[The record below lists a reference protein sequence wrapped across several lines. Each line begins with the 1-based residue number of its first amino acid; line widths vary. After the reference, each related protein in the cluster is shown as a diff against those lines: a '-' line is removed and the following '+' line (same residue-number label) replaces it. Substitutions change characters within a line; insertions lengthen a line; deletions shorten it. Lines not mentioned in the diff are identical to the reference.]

1 MNLFKKITSFFLAIV
16 FLLSGF
22 GFTIGKMVC
31 LKSGKTK
38 VSLAIVEDCCK
49 KAKRQSIACCDEEEQ
64 IQEGITVIKKGDCC
78 DISNTHLQLKDFN
91 PSEKKI
97 VPEANCLS
105 LAYTQITYADNTSLN
120 STSSKLFFADLPPP
134 LHGRSLLNFIS
145 TLTI

>member
-1 MNLFKKITSFFLAIV
+1 MNLFKKITSLFLAVV

-38 VSLAIVEDCCK
+38 VSLSIAEDCCK
-49 KAKRQSIACCDEEEQ
+49 KIKKQNVACCDDEAQ
-64 IQEGITVIKKGDCC
+64 IQEEITIIKKGECC

-91 PSEKKI
+91 PSQKNG
-97 VPEANCLS
+97 VPEANCFS
-105 LAYTQITYADNTSLN
+105 LPFSEITLVNTSLN
-120 STSSKLFFADLPPP
+120 STHSKLFFADLPPH

-145 TLTI
+145 ILTI